1 MLNLDQW
8 QEIFHAIASNKLR
21 TFATAF
27 GVFWG
32 ILMLILLLGMGE
44 GLHNGLRS
52 TMLLD
57 AANSIWISP
66 WRTSMAYEGMPAGR
80 RLGFVEEDLASVEQH
95 VPGIELMSPE
105 NQLMGNYEVRFG
117 GAATSFQ
124 VLGADSDYFAIKVS
138 QKTINGRSINRLDD
152 LQRRK
157 VCIVGEKAAEVI
169 FPEGI
174 DPVGQYIEVQN
185 VSFQVV
191 GVFSFDASGGM
202 DQARRIYIPF
212 STFQA
217 VFNPQ
222 RSVTLFAV
230 TTAVGV
236 SGRTLEG
243 DILKL
248 LKQRQSVHPD
258 DNQAYF
264 THNQEDNHK
273 RVSDLFNAIRFFI
286 WLVGLGTLIAGI
298 VGISNIMIIVVNE
311 RTQEIGIRK
320 AIGAQPASIVVM
332 IMQETIFV
340 TTVAGYLGLVL
351 GILVLEGINA
361 LIGSGAGLTYFSRP
375 SIDLGVAINALI
387 VLVAAGALA
396 GFMPAVRAARVQPIE
411 ALRKE

>member
-1 MLNLDQW
+1 MFNLDQW

-44 GLHNGLRS
+44 GLHKGLQR

-66 WRTSMAYEGMPAGR
+66 WRTSMAYEGMPAAR
-80 RLGFVEEDLASVEQH
+80 RLGFVEDDLASVEQH
-95 VPGIELMSPE
+95 IPGIDLMSPE
-105 NQLMGNYEVRFG
+105 NQLMGDYEVRFRG
-117 GAATSFQ
+117 GGTSFR
-124 VLGADSDYFAIKVS
+124 VFGADSDYFAIKVS
-138 QKTINGRSINRLDD
+138 QKTIHGRSINRLDD
-152 LQRRK
+152 QHRRK
-157 VCIVGEKAAEVI
+157 VCIIGEKAAEVI
-169 FPEGI
+169 FPEDVNPI
-174 DPVGQYIEVQN
+174 GQYIEIQN

-191 GVFSFDASGGM
+191 GVFSFEASSGM
-202 DQARRIYIPF
+202 DQAQRIYIPF

-217 VFNPQ
+217 VYNPR

-230 TTAVGV
+230 TTAEGF
-236 SGRTLEG
+236 SGKKLEQ
-243 DILKL
+243 DIVKL
-248 LKQRQSVHPD
+248 LKQRQSVHPE

-264 THNQEDNHK
+264 THNQEDNHQ
-273 RVSDLFNAIRFFI
+273 RISDLFTAIRLFI

-320 AIGAQPASIVVM
+320 AIGARPVSIVAM

-351 GILVLEGINA
+351 GVLLLEGINA
-361 LIGSGAGLTYFSRP
+361 LMDAGAGLEYFSQP
-375 SIDLGVAINALI
+375 EIDLGVAVTALF
-387 VLVAAGALA
+387 VLVVAGVLA
-396 GFMPAVRAARVQPIE
+396 GFMPALRAARVQPVE
-411 ALRKE
+411 ALRKD

>member
-1 MLNLDQW
+1 VFNLDQW

-32 ILMLILLLGMGE
+32 ILMLILLLGMGQ
-44 GLHNGLRS
+44 GLHNGLKG

-66 WRTSMAYEGMPAGR
+66 WRTSMAYQGMPAGR
-80 RLGFVEEDLASVEQH
+80 RLGFVEQDLASVSQH
-95 VPGIELMSPE
+95 ISGIDLMSPE
-105 NQLMGNYEVRFG
+105 NQLQGDYEVSYG
-117 GAATSFQ
+117 GRGTSFQ
-124 VLGADSDYFAIKVS
+124 VLGAESDYFAIKVS
-138 QKTINGRSINRLDD
+138 QETLQGRTLNHLDD
-152 LQRRK
+152 VQRRK

-169 FPEGI
+169 FPEDV
-174 DPVGQYIEVQN
+174 DPVGEYIEIRN
-185 VSFQVV
+185 VPFQVV
-191 GVFSFDASGGM
+191 GVFSFEAAGGM

-217 VFNPQ
+217 VFNPE

-230 TTAVGV
+230 TTAEGV
-236 SGRTLEG
+236 SGKALEQN
-243 DILKL
+243 ILKL

-258 DNQAYF
+258 DNQAFF
-264 THNQEDNHK
+264 THNQEDQHQ
-273 RVSDLFNAIRFFI
+273 RVANLFTAIRLFI

-298 VGISNIMIIVVNE
+298 VGISNIMIIVVKE

-320 AIGAQPASIVVM
+320 ALGARPASIVAM
-332 IMQETIFV
+332 IMQEAIFV

-351 GILVLEGINA
+351 GILALEGINA
-361 LIGSGAGLTYFSRP
+361 LIGSGSGLQFFSRP
-375 SIDLGVAINALI
+375 EIDLGVAVNALV
-387 VLVAAGALA
+387 VLVMAGALA
-396 GFMPAVRAARVQPIE
+396 GLMPALRAARVQPVE